1 MATARE
7 HLHIRAVLKAR
18 DVPRCRKRRNLCL
31 SQLRLFSEK
40 TGRASKDR
48 KPVEKM
54 RRSLDARG
62 PSNVGCLQSDIR
74 NKGSVR
80 HQSRGMCI

>member
-1 MATARE
+1 
-7 HLHIRAVLKAR
+7 
-18 DVPRCRKRRNLCL
+18 
-31 SQLRLFSEK
+31 
-40 TGRASKDR
+40 
-48 KPVEKM
+48 VEKM
-54 RRSLDARG
+54 RRSLDASG